1 MAAVGGRRPVD
12 PAESPVITA
21 ECPSCAAPITFPHA
35 AALSTVCPSCR
46 TMVVRGEADAL
57 VVQGKVSAMARDL
70 SPIQVGARGVDQGR
84 AFEVIGGL
92 RRKHDTARWNEWLLS
107 YADGS
112 HGWLGEGNGLWRI
125 FRTSMPVPR
134 VDIGQLSAGDA
145 LELGGKAWRVTE
157 RARAVALAAEGAVAQ
172 RAPLYTER
180 AFADLSAPDG
190 LAVATLEEG
199 EDGAPAT
206 LWTGRWVSLPQLQL
220 KGLRAFAGWSR
231 PAELTVEGPEVKG
244 TRGLSCPHC
253 AGRLELRSP
262 GDAMRLSC
270 PYCGSVLGLRELGD
284 ESTAKVIAAYDRRTW
299 APTLPLGL
307 RGKLE
312 GVQWQ
317 IIGAQRRFVEV
328 DGVRYF
334 WTEYVAFNPYVG
346 QRWLVE
352 DGRGHWS
359 VVERL
364 TAVPG
369 GPRRA
374 GAQGRS
380 QLQTPLRLD
389 GHTFRHFQSGVAE
402 CSAVLGEFG
411 WLIAVGD
418 KADTHDYVA
427 PPYMLSLEVEGEERT
442 WTRGRYLPVDELQAG
457 FPCAETRGL
466 APPVGVGPHQP
477 NPFDVPGAI
486 ARVMA
491 MTGAL
496 YAATIVVAVLVVMGA
511 DNEVLVDADMTSR
524 GEAAEAFVT
533 EPFEVPDRWG
543 RDLTVKV
550 ETSIDRELAQVHV
563 AVLNQATGDAFFPVD
578 TSYTNAASGRLG
590 GPPPGPTVVRVG
602 VARPAPQATTGTLRL
617 RVVRDAPLLEPL
629 LPLFLFPLLLPIAFF
644 ASRGKIEAARWA
656 ESDHG

>member
-1 MAAVGGRRPVD
+1 M
-12 PAESPVITA
+12 ITA

-46 TMVVRGEADAL
+46 TVVVRGEADAL

-70 SPIQVGARGVDQGR
+70 SPIQVGARGVDEGR

-92 RRKHDTARWNEWLLS
+92 RRAHDTARWNEWLLS

-125 FRTSMPVPR
+125 FRTSMPLPR
-134 VDIGQLSAGDA
+134 VDIGQLSAGEA
-145 LELGGKAWRVTE
+145 LELGGKGWRVTE
-157 RARAVALAAEGAVAQ
+157 RARAVVLAAEGAVAQ
-172 RAPLYTER
+172 RAPLSTPR

-199 EDGAPAT
+199 EDGGPT
-206 LWTGRWVSLPQLQL
+206 TFWVGRWVSLPQLKL
-220 KGLRAFAGWSR
+220 SGLRAFAGWSR
-231 PAELTVEGPEVKG
+231 PAELGVEGPELNG

-270 PYCGSVLGLRELGD
+270 PYCGSVLALRELAD

-307 RGKLE
+307 RGTLE

-317 IIGAQRRFVEV
+317 IIGAQRRFVAV

-352 DGRGHWS
+352 DARGHWS
-359 VVERL
+359 LVERL

-369 GPRRA
+369 GPRRS

-380 QLQTPLRLD
+380 QLQQPVRL
-389 GHTFRHFQSGVAE
+389 GGQTFRHFQSGVAE

-418 KADTHDYVA
+418 TAETHDYVA
-427 PPYMLSLEVEGEERT
+427 PPHMLSLEVEGEERT
-442 WTRGRYLPVDELQAG
+442 WSRGRYLPLDELQVG
-457 FPCAETRGL
+457 FPCAETRAL
-466 APPVGVGPHQP
+466 RPPAGVGPHQP
-477 NPFDVPGAI
+477 NPFDGPGAL
-486 ARVMA
+486 ARVLA
-491 MTGAL
+491 MTGVL
-496 YAATIVVAVLVVMGA
+496 YAGALGVSALVVIGA
-511 DNEVLVDADMTSR
+511 DREVLVDAVMTSQ
-524 GEAAEAFVT
+524 GEQAEAFVSA
-533 EPFEVPDRWG
+533 PFDVPDRWG
-543 RDLTVKV
+543 RDLSVEI
-550 ETSIDRELAQVHV
+550 ETSLERELAQVHV
-563 AVLNQATGDAFFPVD
+563 AVINQSTGDVFYPVD
-578 TSYTNAASGRLG
+578 TSYSNTAAGRVG

-602 VARPAPQATTGTLRL
+602 VARPAPQVSTGTVRL

-629 LPLFLFPLLLPIAFF
+629 LPLFFFPLLLPF
-644 ASRGKIEAARWA
+644 ALFALRGQIETARWA

>member
-1 MAAVGGRRPVD
+1 M
-12 PAESPVITA
+12 ITA

-70 SPIQVGARGVDQGR
+70 SPIQVGARGVDEGR

-125 FRTSMPVPR
+125 FRTSMPAPR
-134 VDIGQLSAGDA
+134 VDIAQLSAGDA

-157 RARAVALAAEGAVAQ
+157 RAQAVALAAEGALPQ

-199 EDGAPAT
+199 EDGAPT
-206 LWTGRWVSLPQLQL
+206 TFWMGRWVTLPQLKL
-220 KGLRAFAGWSR
+220 SGLRAFAGWSR
-231 PAELTVEGPEVKG
+231 PAELAVEGPELKG

-307 RGKLE
+307 RGTLE
-312 GVQWQ
+312 GTQWQ
-317 IIGAQRRFVEV
+317 IIGAQRRFVAV
-328 DGVRYF
+328 DGVRYY

-352 DGRGHWS
+352 DARGHWS

-380 QLQTPLRLD
+380 QLQQPVRLD
-389 GHTFRHFQSGVAE
+389 GQTYRHFQSGVAE

-427 PPYMLSLEVEGEERT
+427 PPHMLSLEVEGEERT
-442 WTRGRYLPVDELQAG
+442 WSRGRYLPVEELQAG

-466 APPVGVGPHQP
+466 RAPAGVGPHQP
-477 NPFDVPGAI
+477 NPFAAPGI
-486 ARVMA
+486 SARVMR
-491 MTGAL
+491 MVGAL
-496 YAATIVVAVLVVMGA
+496 YAGALLVTALVFVSA
-511 DNEVLVDADMTSR
+511 DREVLVDAVMTSH
-524 GEAAEAFVT
+524 GDESEAFLT
-533 EPFEVPDRWG
+533 EPFEVPDRWD
-543 RDLTVKV
+543 RDLTV
-550 ETSIDRELAQVHV
+550 ELDSDLSRGLAVVQV
-563 AVLNQATGDAFFPVD
+563 AVLNQATGATFFPVD
-578 TSYTNAASGRLG
+578 TNYVNAGVGRVG

-602 VARPAPQATTGTLRL
+602 VARPAAQATTDTLRL
-617 RVVRDAPLLEPL
+617 RVLRDAPWYGPL
-629 LPLFLFPLLLPIAFF
+629 PPLFLFPLVLVAALFGL
-644 ASRGKIEAARWA
+644 RGHIETARWA